1 MSMKI
6 LLLGNYTP
14 SQQQSMLRF
23 GDLMCSLLRES
34 GHDVRV
40 VQAFPVLCK
49 LRQAETGAGK
59 WLGYVDQFLL
69 FLPRLKREAA
79 WADSKGRKFRRFCHP
94 PSRRY
99 LSALLGFGRSYD
111 QGPRQ
116 TRRVGQVVFTNDGSF
131 LVCAKRNG
139 WFVFRSRPGA
149 SSWQSPPSHW
159 SAPRSCQTPS
169 IMRTGPCPRMNGAES
184 YEG

>member
-1 MSMKI
+1 MKI

-79 WADSKGRKFRRFCHP
+79 WADVVHICDQANAVYVPRLVGKPHLVTCHDVLAI
-94 PSRRY
+94 R
-99 LSALLGFGRSYD
+99 SALGEV
-111 QGPRQ
+111 P
-116 TRRVGQVVFTNDGSF
+116 
-131 LVCAKRNG
+131 A
-139 WFVFRSRPGA
+139 RP
-149 SSWQSPPSHW
+149 
-159 SAPRSCQTPS
+159 
-169 IMRTGPCPRMNGAES
+169 
-184 YEG
+184 